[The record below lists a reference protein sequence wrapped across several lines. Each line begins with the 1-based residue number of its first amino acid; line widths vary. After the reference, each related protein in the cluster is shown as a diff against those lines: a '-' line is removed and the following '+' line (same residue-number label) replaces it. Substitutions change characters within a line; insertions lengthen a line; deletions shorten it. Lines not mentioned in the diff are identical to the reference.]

1 LYRLLVVIRVA
12 FSEGRCGAVNDWF
25 LEGFF
30 DQTRVSSRVR
40 LEPLPFT
47 IGRASH
53 ASLTLDMSGI
63 SRQQAC
69 LCVENDLLCIEDAG
83 STNGTFLNRQKIHGV
98 VPVNDGDILHF
109 GEVECRLVEVEA
121 ERGDNSKGMTRAVT
135 PILSSEFAQGTRE
148 FQELMKDQLVTAHF
162 QPIVH
167 VDGRPFAYE
176 ILGRGT
182 HPELAEAPGPLFRIA
197 ESMGLEVPFSESLRD
212 TGLELAQSHGV
223 DTKFFVNIHPSEFKS
238 LPRLMNSLREFRGRM
253 PKLQAVLEIHEGA
266 ATNLNQM
273 RNIRVELEELGIGL
287 AYDDFGTGQARLLEV
302 AEVPPD
308 YVKFDMTLIR
318 GIDEASGTQ
327 RSMVKMLVEF
337 CRDSEILTVAEG
349 VEKAG
354 EAEAC
359 RDLGFNFIQGFYFG
373 RPGPIET
380 VA

>member
-1 LYRLLVVIRVA
+1 M
-12 FSEGRCGAVNDWF
+12 SEWF

-30 DQTRVSSRVR
+30 DQSRVLSRVR

-53 ASLTLDMSGI
+53 ASLTLDLSGI

-69 LCVENDLLCIEDAG
+69 FCVDNDLLCIEDAG
-83 STNGTFLNRQKIHGV
+83 SRNGTFLNRERVHGI
-98 VPVNDGDILHF
+98 VPAKDGDILHF
-109 GEVECRLVEVEA
+109 GEVECRLVEVDARREN
-121 ERGDNSKGMTRAVT
+121 NSKGMTRAVT
-135 PILSSEFAQGTRE
+135 PILSSELAQGTRE
-148 FQELMKDQLVTAHF
+148 FQELMKNQLVTAVF

-182 HPELAEAPGPLFRIA
+182 HPELAEGPGPLFRIA
-197 ESMGLEVPFSESLRD
+197 ESLGLEVPFSESLRNV
-212 TGLELAQSHGV
+212 GLELAQSSGV
-223 DTKFFVNIHPSEFKS
+223 DTKFFLNIHPSEFKN
-238 LPRLMNSLREFRGRM
+238 LPRLMNSLREFRDRM
-253 PKLQAVLEIHEGA
+253 PKLPAVLEIHEGA
-266 ATNLNQM
+266 ATDLNQM
-273 RNIRVELEELGIGL
+273 RNVRFELEELNIGF

-318 GIDEASGTQ
+318 DIDKARGTH

-337 CRDSEILTVAEG
+337 CRDSKILTVAEG

-359 RDLGFNFIQGFYFG
+359 RDLGLDFIQGFYFG
-373 RPGPIET
+373 RPGPIDT
-380 VA
+380 VS